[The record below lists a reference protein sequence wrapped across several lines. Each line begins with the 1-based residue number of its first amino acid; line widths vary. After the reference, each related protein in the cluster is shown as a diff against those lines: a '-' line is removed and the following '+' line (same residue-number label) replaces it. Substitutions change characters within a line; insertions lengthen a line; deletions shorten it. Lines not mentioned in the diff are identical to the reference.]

1 MVARFAAPARSA
13 AVPDDVAAP
22 DPRRVVIE
30 DVMPSV
36 DGGGFPAKRSV
47 GETVEV
53 SADIFADGHD
63 TLAAVVRYRYAGD
76 AIWHEEPMSALEND
90 RWVAAFTVERLG
102 RYEFTLS
109 AWVDVFASW
118 QRALDKKVAAAQEVS
133 SELQEGAALVLAAA
147 TRAPGDDA
155 GWLRAQAETLAR
167 PGDAERTAAALAPA
181 LAAAMTRYADRGVVT
196 EAGTV
201 FAITVEPVRAAVGA
215 WYEMFPRSAS
225 PTEGC
230 HGTLADCAALLPY
243 VAGLGF
249 DVLYLPPVHP
259 IGRTHRKGPNN
270 TPGAE
275 PGAPGSPWAI
285 GAAEGGH
292 TAIHPEL
299 GTVDDFR
306 RLVEQARAHGLDV
319 ALDLAFQCSPDH
331 PYVREHPEWF
341 HWRPDGTVQYAENP
355 PKRYQDIY
363 PLNFE
368 GPGWRTMWDEL
379 RRVVLCWIERGITI
393 FRVDNPHTKPF
404 AFWHWLI
411 AEIHREHPEIIFLS
425 EAFTRPKVMR
435 YLAKAGFSQ
444 SYTYFTWRTTKAELT
459 EYFTELTQTEVR
471 EYLRPNLFTN
481 TPDILHAFLQT
492 GGRPAF
498 AIRVVLAATL
508 GASYGIYGPAFE
520 LCEARAL
527 PQSEEYADSE
537 KYQLRHWDRERADS
551 LRPLITVVNA
561 ARRANPAL
569 YEQRSLRFIP
579 TDNEQILC
587 YAKHTADLSNIV
599 FVVVNLDPQRAQSG
613 WVDVPLAEYEL
624 AVDQPYEVH
633 DLLTD
638 ARYTWR
644 GARNYVALDP
654 SRQPAHLFR
663 ITPSPAP
670 TAPAR

>member
-1 MVARFAAPARSA
+1 MIARFGAPTRSA
-13 AVPDDVAAP
+13 AVPDDVIAP
-22 DPRRVVIE
+22 DLRRVVIE
-30 DVMPSV
+30 GVQPSV
-36 DGGGFPAKRSV
+36 DGGVFPAKRSI

-63 TLAAVVRYRYAGD
+63 TLAAMLRYRFAGD
-76 AIWHEEPMSALEND
+76 TTWLEEPMAALDND
-90 RWVAAFTVERLG
+90 RWTAAFTVERLG
-102 RYEFTLS
+102 CYEFTLS
-109 AWVDVFASW
+109 AWVDVFATW
-118 QRALDKKVAAAQEVS
+118 QSALEKKVAAGLEVS
-133 SELQEGAALVLAAA
+133 SELQEGAALVQAAA
-147 TRAPGDDA
+147 ARATGEEA
-155 GWLRAQAETLAR
+155 NWLRAQAETLAR
-167 PGDAERTAAALAPA
+167 PGDAERVAAARAPA
-181 LAAAMTRYADRGVVT
+181 LAAAMARHADRGVVT
-196 EAGTV
+196 DAGTV
-201 FAITVEPVRAAVGA
+201 FAITVEPTRAAIGA

-225 PTEGC
+225 PTDRR
-230 HGTLADCAALLPY
+230 HGTLADCEALLPY
-243 VAGLGF
+243 VAGMGF

-270 TPGAE
+270 TPGAAA
-275 PGAPGSPWAI
+275 GAPGSPWAI

-306 RLVEQARAHGLDV
+306 RLVERARVHGVDI

-331 PYVREHPEWF
+331 PYVGEHPDWF

-368 GPGWRTMWDEL
+368 GAGWRTLWEEL
-379 RRVVLCWIERGITI
+379 RRVVLCWIERGVTI

-404 AFWHWLI
+404 AFWRWLI
-411 AEIHREHPEIIFLS
+411 AEIHREHPEVIFLS

-444 SYTYFTWRTTKAELT
+444 SYTYFTWRISKAELT
-459 EYFTELTQTEVR
+459 EYFTELTLTEVH

-481 TPDILHAFLQT
+481 TPDILHAFLQS

-498 AIRVVLAATL
+498 AIRLVLAATL

-551 LRPLITVVNA
+551 LRPLIAVVNA

-599 FVVVNLDPQRAQSG
+599 FVVVNLDPHRAQSG
-613 WVDVPLAEYEL
+613 WVDVPLDDYEL

-644 GARNYVALDP
+644 GAHNYVALDP
-654 SRQPAHLFR
+654 TRQPAHLLR
-663 ITPSPAP
+663 VTPLPAP
-670 TAPAR
+670 AAPA

>member
-1 MVARFAAPARSA
+1 MTAQDDSARPPLPAR
-13 AVPDDVAAP
+13 VPS
-22 DPRRVVIE
+22 RVVIE
-30 DVMPSV
+30 GVEPEI
-36 DGGGFPAKRSV
+36 DGGQFPVKRTV
-47 GETVEV
+47 GEEVVV

-76 AIWHEEPMSALEND
+76 AIWHEEPMIALEND

-275 PGAPGSPWAI
+275 AGAPGSPWAI

-368 GPGWRTMWDEL
+368 GPGWRTLWDEL
-379 RRVVLCWIERGITI
+379 RRVVLWWIERGITI

-435 YLAKAGFSQ
+435 RLAKGGYTQ
-444 SYTYFTWRTTKAELT
+444 SYTYFTWRNTKWELT
-459 EYFTELTQTEVR
+459 EYLTELTQSESA
-471 EYLRPNLFTN
+471 EYMRGNLFAN
-481 TPDILHAFLQT
+481 TPDILPEFLQV
-492 GGRPAF
+492 GSRPAF
-498 AIRVVLAATL
+498 MIRLALAATL
-508 GASYGIYGPAFE
+508 AASYGIYGPPFE
-520 LCEARAL
+520 LCVGTSVR
-527 PQSEEYADSE
+527 PGSEEYLDSE
-537 KYQLRHWDRERADS
+537 KYQVTHWDLDVPWS
-551 LRPLITVVNA
+551 LRDYV
-561 ARRANPAL
+561 ARINEIRRENPAL
-569 YEQRSLRFIP
+569 HYNRNLRFFDV
-579 TDNEQILC
+579 DNEAILC
-587 YAKHTADLSNIV
+587 YGKSTPDHTNLVLVI
-599 FVVVNLDPQRAQSG
+599 VNLDPYHKQSG
-613 WVDVPLAEYEL
+613 WVQLPVHEL
-624 AVDQPYEVH
+624 GLGSGPGESYQVH
-633 DLLTD
+633 DLISD
-638 ARYTWR
+638 ARYLWHGDT
-644 GARNYVALDP
+644 NFVQLDP
-654 SRQPAHLFR
+654 RASPAHILQVARR
-663 ITPSPAP
+663 IRTEQDFDYYL
-670 TAPAR
+670 